1 MHKKF
6 LIISQV
12 FPPDPA
18 AVGQYFDEAA
28 QALRAEGAEVT
39 ILTANR
45 GYDDPDE
52 RFEPFENRSGVAVRR
67 LPASSFEKASMPVRL
82 FGQLSFLVQ
91 CLARGLFMR
100 GLTDLLVSTSP
111 PMCGIVAVLVG
122 WLRPSVKVHYW
133 VMDLNPDQAVAL
145 GVFKR
150 GHVLVKAMNWLNRR
164 ILKRANSVIALDRFM
179 AARLRAKLEAPSTE
193 DEEGKSPDS
202 SPSAMSHSSS
212 GDKIVVLPPW
222 PMGQHTEMIAH
233 QENHFRQAQ
242 GWEGKFVVMFSGN
255 HSWVH
260 PLGTILDAAERLAD
274 DPRFVF
280 VFIGGGKGKAE
291 VDERVQQWEGGK
303 VGRCESGRRSAGDGV
318 AKVETS
324 VPSRIP
330 SHASN
335 AGSSSNLQ
343 DFSFQLSAFQNVV
356 SLPYQPLEMIRYS
369 LSAADLHLVSLGDN
383 MSGIVHPCKV
393 YGALAMGRPVL
404 ALGPE
409 ESYLRDILAEDS
421 VGWSVAHGDVAGAV
435 EALQAAVNLSP
446 EARAQIGTQARSVIE
461 RKYNRA
467 HMIQEFVSTITA
479 AR

>member
-28 QALRAEGAEVT
+28 QALRAEGAEVM

-45 GYDDPDE
+45 GYDDPDQKFAPQE
-52 RFEPFENRSGVAVRR
+52 DRGGVAVRR
-67 LPASSFEKASMPVRL
+67 LPASSFGKASMPVRI

-145 GVFKR
+145 GVFKP

-202 SPSAMSHSSS
+202 SPSGMSHSSS

-291 VDERVQQWEGGK
+291 VDERVQQLNEGGGCSFE
-303 VGRCESGRRSAGDGV
+303 VDRCLGENRQSQKTADNEQR
-318 AKVETS
+318 TTNNHQ
-324 VPSRIP
+324 PSTTNIT
-330 SHASN
+330 
-335 AGSSSNLQ
+335 
-343 DFSFQLSAFQNVV
+343 

>member
-1 MHKKF
+1 
-6 LIISQV
+6 
-12 FPPDPA
+12 
-18 AVGQYFDEAA
+18 
-28 QALRAEGAEVT
+28 
-39 ILTANR
+39 
-45 GYDDPDE
+45 
-52 RFEPFENRSGVAVRR
+52 
-67 LPASSFEKASMPVRL
+67 MPVRI

-145 GVFKR
+145 GVFQP

-291 VDERVQQWEGGK
+291 VDERIARWEDGK
-303 VGRCESGRRSAGDGV
+303 VGRCESGQRSAGDGV
-318 AKVETS
+318 AIVDK
-324 VPSRIP
+324 PSNLNTYTP
-330 SHASN
+330 SHSRPA
-335 AGSSSNLQ
+335 
-343 DFSFQLSAFQNVV
+343 VV
-356 SLPYQPLEMIRYS
+356 SLPYQPLEMIKFS

-393 YGALAMGRPVL
+393 YGALAIGRPVL
-404 ALGPE
+404 ALGPK
-409 ESYLRDILAEDS
+409 ESYLCDILSEDHI
-421 VGWSVAHGDVAGAV
+421 GWSIAHGDVN
-435 EALQAAVNLSP
+435 AAVSALKEAVDLSP
-446 EARAQIGTQARSVIE
+446 AERAAMGERARAVVAEKFNREAMI
-461 RKYNRA
+461 RK
-467 HMIQEFVSTITA
+467 FVA
-479 AR
+479 VLGEG

>member
-28 QALRAEGAEVT
+28 QALRAEGAEVM

-67 LPASSFEKASMPVRL
+67 LPASSFGKASMPVRI

-202 SPSAMSHSSS
+202 SPSGMSHSSS

-291 VDERVQQWEGGK
+291 VDERVQQLNEGGGCSFE
-303 VGRCESGRRSAGDGV
+303 VDRCLGENRQSQKTADNEQR
-318 AKVETS
+318 TTNNHQ
-324 VPSRIP
+324 PSTTNIT
-330 SHASN
+330 
-335 AGSSSNLQ
+335 
-343 DFSFQLSAFQNVV
+343 